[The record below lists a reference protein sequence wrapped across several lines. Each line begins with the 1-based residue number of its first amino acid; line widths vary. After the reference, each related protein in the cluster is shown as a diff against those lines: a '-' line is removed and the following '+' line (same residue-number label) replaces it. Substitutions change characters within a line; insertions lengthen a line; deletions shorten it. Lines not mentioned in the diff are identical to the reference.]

1 MVKNVRRY
9 FPRSTT
15 VPSDK
20 GAFSFSEPTLSLC
33 LDSHPACVWS
43 LAAAIIIPNF
53 GAANLRGDNLPERM
67 LFLRTYAYLAEP
79 MLLEAKIFR
88 NVCCFMAGT
97 RLCAVTQNEHNA
109 FWQGAH
115 QCVARA
121 SSPSHP
127 FPHCCSK
134 ILLSACCFIA
144 GTRLNDAAGVSVFV
158 LLY

>member
-43 LAAAIIIPNF
+43 LSAAIIIPNF

-79 MLLEAKIFR
+79 MLLEAQIFR

-97 RLCAVTQNEHNA
+97 RLCAVKRI
-109 FWQGAH
+109 W
-115 QCVARA
+115 
-121 SSPSHP
+121 
-127 FPHCCSK
+127 
-134 ILLSACCFIA
+134 
-144 GTRLNDAAGVSVFV
+144 
-158 LLY
+158 

>member
-1 MVKNVRRY
+1 MLAEAPTSALLTHVFGGCACRCSIARCGAKIGSA
-9 FPRSTT
+9 STT
-15 VPSDK
+15 DPRQ
-20 GAFSFSEPTLSLC
+20 GAFSFSQPTLSLC
-33 LDSHPACVWS
+33 LESHHGPACVWS
-43 LAAAIIIPNF
+43 LPAAIIIPTSVR
-53 GAANLRGDNLPERM
+53 LPSLPERM

-79 MLLEAKIFR
+79 MLLEATILL

-127 FPHCCSK
+127 FPHCSSK
-134 ILLSACCFIA
+134 SC
-144 GTRLNDAAGVSVFV
+144 
-158 LLY
+158 